1 MVEANAP
8 GKFFQPVDAAKNVE
22 NAEIDATK
30 LSKSVFFAG
39 DRLMID
45 FFSFAAILGL

>member
-1 MVEANAP
+1 MAEDNTP
-8 GKFFQPVDAAKNVE
+8 RKPSQPDDAAKNVE
-22 NAEIDATK
+22 NAKIDATK